1 MDALLILA
9 ATRSLCGTSPTQS
22 NGHALKSCWN
32 GDYLLVLLLALVWI
46 PHLELPAEA
55 SFEEILGQEL

>member
-9 ATRSLCGTSPTQS
+9 ATRSLCGPSPTQWS
-22 NGHALKSCWN
+22 CSQTCWN
-32 GDYLLVLLLALVWI
+32 GNYLLLLLLALVWI